1 MKENTVIIM
10 LAILSFIII
19 LAFEMVVFFNLLY
32 GTMNLPVFRYDIEL
46 TTTFAGMVLAVFVG
60 VVKYLDIKQLN
71 DRKEDDEIFEKWV
84 GMGGG

>member
-32 GTMNLPVFRYDIEL
+32 GTMNLQVFRYDIEL

-84 GMGGG
+84 EMGGR